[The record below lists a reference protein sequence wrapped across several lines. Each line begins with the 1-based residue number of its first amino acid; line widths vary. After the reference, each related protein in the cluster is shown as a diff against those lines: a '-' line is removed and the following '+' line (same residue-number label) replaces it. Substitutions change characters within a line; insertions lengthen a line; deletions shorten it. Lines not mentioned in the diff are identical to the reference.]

1 MKKRL
6 SYKILFI
13 SILIGLVTGLVVS
26 LFRLLI
32 PKFMDLIGYLLEFAG
47 DGLINSLVFIGAF
60 LFIGF
65 IVSICASKEPMISGS
80 GIPQISGKLS
90 NKLSYNPLT
99 CLIYKLIGGILSIGS
114 GLSLGREGPSVQIA
128 GSIGEII
135 ARKFKLDKDDTD
147 IMIVASSSSGIVSAF
162 TAPISALAFSIEEL
176 MKKTKRIG
184 FIYIAATTITSAL
197 VTSLLIGTNPSIDVK
212 NSLDL
217 SIKYWPYVLG
227 LGIVVGIS
235 SLIFND
241 GILFGKSIYKKLPFS
256 EKLKAILPFLITAL
270 VLLFDKRM
278 LGSGESFISLA
289 QDGNEEIGLLL
300 YFYIAKLLLL
310 LIAFCSGIPGGIFFP
325 LLALGALLGNIYGSF
340 LNNFGLIGNEEIIIF
355 SMLAMAAHFAAIVRA
370 PLTGMFL
377 IIEMTGGKIDFL
389 LPLIMV
395 TSISYLTA
403 EILNNEPIYES
414 LLDKMIE
421 NDA

>member
-1 MKKRL
+1 MKKKI
-6 SYKILFI
+6 SYKVLLI

-32 PKFMDLIGYLLEFAG
+32 PKFMALIEVLLEFA
-47 DGLINSLVFIGAF
+47 DKGLFNSLIFVGIF
-60 LFIGF
+60 LLIGF
-65 IVSICASKEPMISGS
+65 IVSICVSKEPMISGS

-90 NKLSYNPLT
+90 NKLSYNPVS

-135 ARKFKLDKDDTD
+135 ARKFKLDKDELDM
-147 IMIVASSSSGIVSAF
+147 MIVASSSSGIASAF

-197 VTSLLIGTNPSIDVK
+197 VTSLLIGTMPSIDVK

-217 SIKYWPYVLG
+217 SIKYWPYVIG
-227 LGIVVGIS
+227 LGILVGIS
-235 SLIFND
+235 SLIFNE
-241 GILFGKSIYKKLPFS
+241 GILYGKSIYKKLPIS
-256 EKLKAILPFLITAL
+256 SKLKSILPFLITAI

-289 QDGNEEIGLLL
+289 QDGNEDIKFLL

-310 LIAFCSGIPGGIFFP
+310 FIAFCSGIPGGIFFP

-340 LNNFGLIGNEEIIIF
+340 LNNFGLVGSEEIIIF

-389 LPLIMV
+389 LPIIIV
-395 TSISYLTA
+395 TAISYLIA
-403 EILNNEPIYES
+403 ELLANEPIYES
-414 LLDKMIE
+414 LLERMIE

>member
-147 IMIVASSSSGIVSAF
+147 MMIVASSSSGIVSAF

-235 SLIFND
+235 SLIFNE

>member
-147 IMIVASSSSGIVSAF
+147 MMIVASSSSGIVSAF

>member
-1 MKKRL
+1 MKKKI
-6 SYKILFI
+6 SYKVLLI

-32 PKFMDLIGYLLEFAG
+32 PKFMALIEVLLEFA
-47 DGLINSLVFIGAF
+47 DKGLFNSLIFIGIF
-60 LFIGF
+60 LLIGF
-65 IVSICASKEPMISGS
+65 IVSICVSKEPMISGS

-90 NKLSYNPLT
+90 NKLSYNPVS

-135 ARKFKLDKDDTD
+135 ARKFKLDKDDLD
-147 IMIVASSSSGIVSAF
+147 MMIVASSSSGIASAF

-197 VTSLLIGTNPSIDVK
+197 VTSLLIGTKPSIDVK

-217 SIKYWPYVLG
+217 SIRYWPYVIG
-227 LGIVVGIS
+227 LGILVGIS
-235 SLIFND
+235 SLIFNE
-241 GILFGKSIYKKLPFS
+241 GILYGKSVYKKLPIS
-256 EKLKAILPFLITAL
+256 SKLKSILPFLITAI

-289 QDGNEEIGLLL
+289 QDGNEDIKFLL

-310 LIAFCSGIPGGIFFP
+310 FIAFCSGIPGGIFFP

-340 LNNFGLIGNEEIIIF
+340 LNNFGLVGSEEIIIF

-377 IIEMTGGKIDFL
+377 IIEMTGGRIDFL
-389 LPLIMV
+389 LPIIIV
-395 TSISYLTA
+395 TAISYLIA
-403 EILNNEPIYES
+403 ELLGNEPIYES
-414 LLDKMIE
+414 LLERMIE

>member
-1 MKKRL
+1 MKKIL

-32 PKFMDLIGYLLEFAG
+32 PIFMDLIGYLLEFAG

-235 SLIFND
+235 SLIFNE

>member
-32 PKFMDLIGYLLEFAG
+32 PKFMDLIEYLLEFAG

-147 IMIVASSSSGIVSAF
+147 MMIVASSSSGIVSAF